1 MARDHGFHPVRITR
15 VVEETPD
22 TRTFTLDARFPYRAG
37 QFLTFKVC
45 GTLRSYSMSSSPDT
59 DAEVCV
65 TVKRVPGG
73 VVSGWM
79 HERLRPGDTLEATR
93 PSGSFCLREG
103 GDTDAGRPLV
113 AFAGGS
119 GITPVFS
126 LVKTALATTARPVR
140 LLTAHQA
147 AASAIFREALDGL
160 STRHSGRL
168 DVWEHLDDRDGLVT
182 REEIRTLADGHLT
195 EADFYLCG
203 PERFMAL
210 VEETLMERGVAAD
223 RIFVERFAPAE
234 PPPAEESAAPTATTG
249 TATTGTVTIDLR
261 GDRRAVPR
269 RPGETLLQSARRAG
283 FTPPF
288 SCESGDCATCMARL
302 TEGEAKM
309 RVNNALDPDEVE
321 EGYVLT
327 CQAEPT
333 TPDVTVVYE
342 D

>member
-15 VVEETPD
+15 VVDETPD
-22 TRTFTLDARFPYRAG
+22 TRTFALDAHFPYRAG

-59 DAEVCV
+59 DGEVCV

-73 VVSGWM
+73 LVSGWM
-79 HERLRPGDTLEATR
+79 HERLKPGDTLEATL
-93 PSGSFCLREG
+93 PGGSFCLR
-103 GDTDAGRPLV
+103 GDVGDRPLV
-113 AFAGGS
+113 AYTGGS

-126 LVKTALATTARPVR
+126 LIKSALATTRRDVG
-140 LLTAHQA
+140 LLTAHQSA
-147 AASAIFREALDGL
+147 GAAIFRKALDAL
-160 STRHSGRL
+160 AARHPGRL
-168 DVWEHLDDRDGLVT
+168 DLRHHFDDRDGLVAPA
-182 REEIRTLADGHLT
+182 EIRALADEG
-195 EADFYLCG
+195 ADFYVCG
-203 PERFMAL
+203 PEPFMAL
-210 VEETLMERGVAAD
+210 VEQTLTAHRIAPER
-223 RIFVERFAPAE
+223 ILVERFTPTAPVEA
-234 PPPAEESAAPTATTG
+234 AEEALAGPSEPVA
-249 TATTGTVTIDLR
+249 GTVTVDLR
-261 GDRRAVPR
+261 GERRTVPQ

-302 TEGEAKM
+302 TDGEAKM
-309 RVNNALDPDEVE
+309 RVNNALDADEVA
-321 EGYVLT
+321 EGHVLT

>member
-15 VVEETPD
+15 VVDETPD
-22 TRTFTLDARFPYRAG
+22 TRTFALDARFPYRAG
-37 QFLTFKVC
+37 QFLTFKMC

-59 DAEVCV
+59 DGEVCV

-73 VVSGWM
+73 LVSGWM
-79 HERLRPGDTLEATR
+79 HERLRPGDTLEATL
-93 PSGSFCLREG
+93 PGGSFCLRA
-103 GDTDAGRPLV
+103 DAADRPLV
-113 AFAGGS
+113 AYAGGS

-126 LVKTALATTARPVR
+126 LVKSALATTRRSVR
-140 LLTAHQA
+140 LLAAHRSA
-147 AASAIFREALDGL
+147 DAAIFREALGTL
-160 STRHSGRL
+160 AARHPGRL
-168 DVWEHLDDRDGLVT
+168 AVRHHLDDRDGLVT
-182 REEIRTLADGHLT
+182 AETIGTLADPD
-195 EADFYLCG
+195 ADHYLCG
-203 PERFMAL
+203 PEPFMAL
-210 VEETLMERGVAAD
+210 VEDTLKTHRVAPGHL
-223 RIFVERFAPAE
+223 FVERFTPAAAEEAPAAPPE
-234 PPPAEESAAPTATTG
+234 PAR
-249 TATTGTVTIDLR
+249 GTVTVGLR
-261 GDRRAVPR
+261 GESRTVPQ

-302 TEGEAKM
+302 TDGEAKM
-309 RVNNALDPDEVE
+309 RVNNALDSDEVA

>member
-15 VVEETPD
+15 VVDETPD
-22 TRTFTLDARFPYRAG
+22 TRTFALDVRFPYRAG

-45 GTLRSYSMSSSPDT
+45 GTLRSYSMSSSPDSDT
-59 DAEVCV
+59 EPCV

-73 VVSGWM
+73 LVSGWM
-79 HERLRPGDTLEATR
+79 HERLRPGDTVEATR
-93 PSGSFCLREG
+93 PSGSFCLRES
-103 GDTDAGRPLV
+103 GDGRPLV
-113 AFAGGS
+113 AYAGGS

-126 LVKTALATTARPVR
+126 LVKSALATTDRPVR
-140 LLTAHQA
+140 LLTAHQTA
-147 AASAIFREALDGL
+147 GSAIFREALEEWAA
-160 STRHSGRL
+160 RHSGRL
-168 DVWEHLDDRDGLVT
+168 DIREHVDDRDGLVT
-182 REEIRTLADGHLT
+182 REEIRALADGHVD

-210 VEETLMERGVAAD
+210 VEETLMGRGVAAD
-223 RIFVERFAPAE
+223 RILVERFTPADTGPAVTAPAE
-234 PPPAEESAAPTATTG
+234 EPIASTAPP
-249 TATTGTVTIDLR
+249 TGTVTVDLR
-261 GDRRAVPR
+261 GDRRTVPR
-269 RPGETLLQSARRAG
+269 RPGESLLQSARRAG

-302 TEGEAKM
+302 TRGEAKM
-309 RVNNALDPDEVE
+309 RVNNALDADEVE
-321 EGYVLT
+321 EGYILT

>member
-1 MARDHGFHPVRITR
+1 MARDHGFHPLRVTR
-15 VVEETPD
+15 VVDETPD
-22 TRTFTLDARFPYRAG
+22 TRTFALDARFPYRAG

-65 TVKRVPGG
+65 TVKRVPDGL
-73 VVSGWM
+73 VSGWL
-79 HERLRPGDTLEATR
+79 HDWLKPGDVLEASG
-93 PSGSFCLREG
+93 PSGSFCLRE
-103 GDTDAGRPLV
+103 DADKRPLV
-113 AFAGGS
+113 AYAGGS

-126 LVKTALATTARPVR
+126 VVKSALATTRREVR
-140 LLTAHQA
+140 LLSAHQNGG
-147 AASAIFREALDGL
+147 SAIFRGALDAL
-160 STRHSGRL
+160 AARHPGRL
-168 DVWEHLDDRDGLVT
+168 SLCHHLDDRDGLVT
-182 REEIRTLADGHLT
+182 AEEIGALAT
-195 EADFYLCG
+195 ERADYYVCG
-203 PERFMAL
+203 PEPFMAL
-210 VEETLMERGVAAD
+210 VEDTLAAHRVTPER
-223 RIFVERFAPAE
+223 ILIERFT
-234 PPPAEESAAPTATTG
+234 PTAMVHEAAG
-249 TATTGTVTIDLR
+249 PPEPLAATVTVDLR
-261 GDRRAVPR
+261 GERRTVPQ

-302 TEGEAKM
+302 TDGEAKM
-309 RVNNALDPDEVE
+309 RVNNALDVDEVS